1 MAQHQGSSLDQ
12 PAQSSGAQ
20 DLSGWAL
27 GFISFGAVMMLTLG
41 TFHFLAG
48 LTALFDD
55 TFYDVRRNY
64 GLEVDT
70 TTWGWIHLIGGLVLL
85 VGSVGLLFGALWARL
100 TCILLAFVSAI
111 LNFYSI
117 PYYPAW
123 SILMIA
129 LAIGVIWA
137 LVTNPHYG
145 DEA

>member
-1 MAQHQGSSLDQ
+1 M
-12 PAQSSGAQ
+12 
-20 DLSGWAL
+20 
-27 GFISFGAVMMLTLG
+27 
-41 TFHFLAG
+41 
-48 LTALFDD
+48 
-55 TFYDVRRNY
+55 
-64 GLEVDT
+64 
-70 TTWGWIHLIGGLVLL
+70 IGGLVLL